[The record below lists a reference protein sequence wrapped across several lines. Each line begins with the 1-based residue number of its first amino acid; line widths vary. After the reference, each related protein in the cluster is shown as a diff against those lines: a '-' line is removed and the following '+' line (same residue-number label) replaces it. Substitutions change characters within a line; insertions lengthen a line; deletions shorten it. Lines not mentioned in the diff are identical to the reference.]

1 MLFLLTTTQPTV
13 NQRIQLL
20 YLILVIILLT
30 FALIGGIGWLF
41 ETLIK
46 RYGDQVD
53 ADTWKLYETRTINTP
68 KEFSKIAYKKSHR
81 QAFKEFFWAFLV
93 IGLTVGLLFSYMA
106 IANDP
111 TLIND
116 LTNYQTRG
124 FNTVFPIFDWENI
137 PRSDFFGLNIISN
150 FPTLLNVPRFVP
162 EAIISYVLFLMSLL
176 GLFLLIRANLALIG
190 RTLRIQTKRNRIFMK
205 NLDEVAKKL

>member
-1 MLFLLTTTQPTV
+1 MFVLLTTTQPTV
-13 NQRIQLL
+13 NQRLQLL
-20 YLILVIILLT
+20 YLILIVVLLT

-68 KEFSKIAYKKSHR
+68 KEFSRIAFKKSHR
-81 QAFKEFFWAFLV
+81 QAFIDFFWAILTL
-93 IGLTVGLLFSYMA
+93 GMTVGLLFGYMA

-116 LTNYQTRG
+116 LADYQTRG
-124 FNTVFPIFDWENI
+124 FNTVFPIFDWSNI
-137 PRSDFFGLNIISN
+137 PQNEFFGLSIISD
-150 FPTLLNVPRFVP
+150 FPPLLNLPRFVP
-162 EAIISYVLFLMSLL
+162 EAIISYVLFLMTLF

>member
-1 MLFLLTTTQPTV
+1 MFLLLTTTQPTV
-13 NQRIQLL
+13 NQRLQLL
-20 YLILVIILLT
+20 YLILIVVLLT

-68 KEFSKIAYKKSHR
+68 KEFSRIAFKKSHR
-81 QAFKEFFWAFLV
+81 QAFKDFFWAILTL
-93 IGLTVGLLFSYMA
+93 GLTVGLLFGYMA

-111 TLIND
+111 TLLND

-124 FNTVFPIFDWENI
+124 FNTVFPIFDWSNI
-137 PRSDFFGLNIISN
+137 PRSDFFGVSIISD
-150 FPTLLNVPRFVP
+150 FPPLLNLPRFVP
-162 EAIISYVLFLMSLL
+162 EAIISYALFLMTVF

>member
-1 MLFLLTTTQPTV
+1 MFLLLTTTQPTV
-13 NQRIQLL
+13 NQRLQLL
-20 YLILVIILLT
+20 YLILIVVLLT

-68 KEFSKIAYKKSHR
+68 KEFSRIAFKKSHR
-81 QAFKEFFWAFLV
+81 QAFKDFFWAILTL
-93 IGLTVGLLFSYMA
+93 GLTVGLLFGYMA

-111 TLIND
+111 TLLND

-124 FNTVFPIFDWENI
+124 FNTVFPIFDWSNI
-137 PRSDFFGLNIISN
+137 PRNEFFGLSIISD
-150 FPTLLNVPRFVP
+150 FPPLLNLPRFVP
-162 EAIISYVLFLMSLL
+162 EAIISYVLFLMTLF

-190 RTLRIQTKRNRIFMK
+190 RTLRIKTKRNRIFMK